1 MPNVLCQPS
10 FPGSIGKMP
19 MHEEDHLRLDHHFLE
34 IAPILSSK
42 SNFSYT
48 DQPIKKA
55 MNKPKVAR
63 QMVQCA
69 IELS

>member
-19 MHEEDHLRLDHHFLE
+19 MHEEDHLCLDHHFLE

-42 SNFSYT
+42 SNFSYDGPT
-48 DQPIKKA
+48 NQKGNEQTQSSKA
-55 MNKPKVAR
+55 NGAV
-63 QMVQCA
+63 CD
-69 IELS
+69 

>member
-42 SNFSYT
+42 SNFSYDRPT
-48 DQPIKKA
+48 NQEGNEQTQSSKA
-55 MNKPKVAR
+55 NGAV
-63 QMVQCA
+63 CD
-69 IELS
+69 